1 MFMLEQNK
9 LLFSVL
15 FCLKSHYHVKL
26 PSSCSGMGI
35 GRVTMATVRNVQKA
49 RMLCRT
55 SIIAET

>member
-1 MFMLEQNK
+1 
-9 LLFSVL
+9 
-15 FCLKSHYHVKL
+15 
-26 PSSCSGMGI
+26 MGI